1 MFGVVWEPHWPC
13 DHLCCEKNYERAMLC
28 IIVIQSQSD
37 LVWSWNFIRWFIS
50 SRRITWPAERRRS
63 ASECSGLLFLPLS
76 LPPFFLFF
84 LSALHFLNTLK
95 IFSNLSTLNFCNWST
110 SCQLKSKKR
119 HAHGKRYQVCGL
131 LEWNLGCKIGIR
143 RQLRIICTLS
153 SNAMTLAIE
162 EFG

>member
-1 MFGVVWEPHWPC
+1 MET
-13 DHLCCEKNYERAMLC
+13 MLSGKW
-28 IIVIQSQSD
+28 IYWLLFKTS
-37 LVWSWNFIRWFIS
+37 LNFIRWNTESNKLHRVVWVQIFLLSCQHAWRKSQGIS
-50 SRRITWPAERRRS
+50 FLF
-63 ASECSGLLFLPLS
+63 GLFLPLS